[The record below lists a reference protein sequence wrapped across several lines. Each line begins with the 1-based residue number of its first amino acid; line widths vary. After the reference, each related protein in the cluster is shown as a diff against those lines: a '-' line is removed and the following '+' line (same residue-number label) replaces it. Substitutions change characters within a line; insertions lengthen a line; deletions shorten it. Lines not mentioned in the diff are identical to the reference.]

1 MPYPKICLKV
11 ILGRGAGRGEGVI
24 WLGVKGRGK
33 SMIATYPENFALIS
47 QLEEGQEGGVKKV
60 VLGGC

>member
-1 MPYPKICLKV
+1 M
-11 ILGRGAGRGEGVI
+11 GGGEGRGEGVI

-47 QLEEGQEGGVKKV
+47 QLEEGQEGEGSRRWY
-60 VLGGC
+60 LEDAEGS